1 MNNLTLLFAR
11 LSRVSP
17 VVLLTVLIG
26 LAALVTFIVMGKTQ
40 ESEEQLRMKQLDLE
54 ARSSAKGKVVYAIK
68 DIGENEVIKSESLE
82 ERLIPQSKIPVD
94 ALTSASLA
102 SGRISKY
109 GISAGQIVSQHDL
122 ALQGAA
128 VDYEQRLRPGMRAV
142 SFTVDGGN
150 IFIAPDS
157 HIDIYAMV
165 GSGPETK
172 VSPILSNIEVLAVG
186 QIYNK
191 AEYEAIK
198 ESRPTSP
205 ITVAVT
211 PQEAA
216 RLMQGIS
223 AGKLYLALRNEKD
236 RQPLAT
242 VEVKSL
248 FSK

>member
-102 SGRISKY
+102 S
-109 GISAGQIVSQHDL
+109 
-122 ALQGAA
+122 
-128 VDYEQRLRPGMRAV
+128 
-142 SFTVDGGN
+142 
-150 IFIAPDS
+150 
-157 HIDIYAMV
+157 
-165 GSGPETK
+165 
-172 VSPILSNIEVLAVG
+172 
-186 QIYNK
+186 
-191 AEYEAIK
+191 
-198 ESRPTSP
+198 
-205 ITVAVT
+205 
-211 PQEAA
+211 
-216 RLMQGIS
+216 
-223 AGKLYLALRNEKD
+223 
-236 RQPLAT
+236 
-242 VEVKSL
+242 
-248 FSK
+248 